1 MRTMHEAVASVNGEQ
16 LLGQARE
23 IIGYVEQAVQAG
35 QAVHE
40 VEKALWDQVLAL
52 GRQALGMFFGLCGNG
67 DEGEQVASADGRRLR
82 RLEALHV
89 RDYQSVF
96 GRFRLERVVYGS
108 RESQKIEY
116 VPLDARPELP
126 QSVFSYLLQD
136 WDQALA
142 VEMPYGQVK
151 ATLGRM
157 LGFEQ
162 SVHSLERTDRKLAEE
177 VPAFWEAQ
185 PVPPAEQEGQ
195 VLVCTADAKGV
206 PMRRAAQQTR
216 IEGAR
221 VGKGMRPGGK
231 KMALL
236 GSVYTV
242 EPHLRTP
249 QEVLEALFRSPG
261 TQSKSTPRRPEPC
274 FKRVR
279 AALARDEAESTQPQL
294 QAIFGWM
301 AQEIARRDPQGKKPL
316 VLVMDGQES
325 LWNAGCRYLP
335 EDRFEVTEVLDLL
348 HASSYLWKA
357 ASLFHPPGSPQS
369 LPWVKQQLGLI
380 LEGKVN
386 TVIEALRRQGTDLST
401 HGQQALEGICGYFE
415 SHAHRMAYD
424 EYLAAGYP
432 IASGVIEGACR
443 CVVNDRMERSGMRW
457 VLEGANAMLG
467 LRSISLSG
475 LWEEFMVFRIA
486 RESERLYPYRAAND
500 PDMNFPCAA

>member
-1 MRTMHEAVASVNGEQ
+1 MRTMHEALASVNGEQ
-16 LLGQARE
+16 LLGQVRE
-23 IIGYVEQAVQAG
+23 MVGYVEQAVQAG

-40 VEKALWDQVLAL
+40 VEKGLWDRVLAL
-52 GRQALGMFFGLCGNG
+52 GRQALGMFFRLCGDG
-67 DEGEQVASADGRRLR
+67 DEGEWVTLADGRRWR
-82 RLEALHV
+82 RLEALHA

-96 GRFRLERVVYGS
+96 GRFELERVVYGS

-116 VPLDARPELP
+116 APLDARLELP

-136 WDQALA
+136 WDQVLA

-151 ATLGRM
+151 ATLGRI

-162 SVHSLERTDRKLAEE
+162 SVHSLERTQRKLAEE

-206 PMRRAAQQTR
+206 PMRRPAQEAR

-221 VGKGMRPGGK
+221 AGKGMRPGGK

-242 EPHLRTP
+242 EAHFRTP
-249 QEVLEALFRSPG
+249 QEVLEALFRPPG
-261 TQSKSTPRRPEPC
+261 TESRSTPRRPEPC

-279 AALARDEAESTQPQL
+279 AALLRDEAESTQPQL

-301 AQEIARRDPQGKKPL
+301 AQEVTLRNPSGQKPL

-325 LWNAGCRYLP
+325 LWNAGCAYLP
-335 EDRFEVTEVLDLL
+335 EDRFEVIEVLDLL
-348 HASSYLWKA
+348 HASSYVWQA
-357 ASLFHPPGSPQS
+357 ASLFYPSGSPES
-369 LPWVKQQLGLI
+369 LPWVKQQLGLL

-386 TVIEALRRQGTDLST
+386 TVIEALRRQGTDLSAQR
-401 HGQQALEGICGYFE
+401 QQALEGICGYFE
-415 SHAHRMAYD
+415 SHAHRMAYA

-443 CVVNDRMERSGMRW
+443 CVVNDRMQRSGMRW
-457 VLEGANAMLG
+457 VLQGAHAMLG

-475 LWEEFMVFRIA
+475 LWEEFMAFRIA
-486 RESERLYPYRAAND
+486 QESARLYPHRAAND
-500 PDMNFPCAA
+500 ADMDFPCAA